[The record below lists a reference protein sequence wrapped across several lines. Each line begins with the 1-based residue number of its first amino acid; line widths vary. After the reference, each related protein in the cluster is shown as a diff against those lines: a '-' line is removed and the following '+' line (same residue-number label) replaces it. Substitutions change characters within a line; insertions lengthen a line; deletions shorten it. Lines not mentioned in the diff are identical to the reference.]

1 MRADHSQF
9 GGDAF
14 GDALCDALCDA
25 FCAALNRI
33 TLRAQTTLQIAA
45 SSAGEEVRQIGVPA
59 TFPCA
64 SASRAAPRR
73 MCRCSCAPL
82 CRPFCRPLCDP
93 ICGPAR
99 TDHALAQNSPEI
111 DAFQHD
117 RRIRQRGVQAGS
129 RRARG
134 VSRGTQAWGRCT
146 SEAPLGAFLSWN
158 GSDTPY
164 SPHGAPGA
172 AARPQTHAPRRRL
185 RNSSSGR
192 WSR

>member
-1 MRADHSQF
+1 MRPDLRLF
-9 GGDAF
+9 EGDAF
-14 GDALCDALCDA
+14 PDALCDA

-33 TLRAQTTLQIAA
+33 TLRAQTTLQIEA

-64 SASRAAPRR
+64 VASRAAPRR
-73 MCRCSCAPL
+73 MRRCSCAPL
-82 CRPFCRPLCDP
+82 CRPFCRLLCVP
-93 ICGPAR
+93 IWGPSR

-111 DAFQHD
+111 DAFQRD
-117 RRIRQRGVQAGS
+117 GKIRQRGVQEGS

-134 VSRGTQAWGRCT
+134 VSRGTQAWWRCT

-158 GSDTPY
+158 GSDSPS

-172 AARPQTHAPRRRL
+172 AARPPTRAPRRRL
-185 RNSSSGR
+185 RSSGR
-192 WSR
+192 WPR